1 MAIGVRVSKS
11 GYLMTLGGMAW
22 ASLGGVWALPS
33 QTLEVASV
41 KPSHNTTADSN
52 LDSLRGRLT
61 ATTIT
66 LRELIRLA
74 YGVRDY
80 QIGRAPGWI
89 DSERFDIVAKSV
101 SSKTNS
107 LEDEKSLVRELLA
120 DRFQLSTHREAKQM
134 PVYLLVVAKNGPK
147 LTAHNDSAPKTRGG
161 CGRLVGRRV
170 TTDVIATMLSRQ
182 LEHEVLNRTGLSGDY
197 DVQLN
202 FTPDS
207 GPCRVGADTQGG
219 SVSTDASA
227 LPSIHTA
234 VQEQLGLK
242 LESAK
247 GSVDVLIID
256 RIERPSEN

>member
-1 MAIGVRVSKS
+1 MAIGMRVSKS
-11 GYLMTLGGMAW
+11 RYLTALGGVVL
-22 ASLGGVWALPS
+22 ASLGAAWAQPS

-52 LDSLRGRLT
+52 LDSMRGRLT
-61 ATTIT
+61 ATNIT
-66 LRELIRLA
+66 VRELIRLA
-74 YGVRDY
+74 YGVKDY

-89 DSERFDIVAKSV
+89 DSQRFDIAAKSV
-101 SSKTNS
+101 SDKANS
-107 LEDEKSLVRELLA
+107 PDNEKSLVRELLS

-134 PVYLLVVAKNGPK
+134 PVYLLVVAKDGAK
-147 LTAHNDSAPKTRGG
+147 LTAHNDAGIKTRAG

-170 TTDVIATMLSRQ
+170 TTDGIATMLSRQ
-182 LEHEVLNRTGLSGDY
+182 LDHEVLNRTGLSGEY

-207 GPCRVGADTQGG
+207 GPCRVGSDSQGG
-219 SVSTDASA
+219 SVSTDPAG

-234 VQEQLGLK
+234 LQEQLGLK
-242 LESAK
+242 LEPAK
-247 GSVDVLIID
+247 GPVDVLVID